1 MARHRKRLKEPL
13 EYSLTELEEH
23 DWGPPT
29 YSSSLVQSVHRLRD
43 VPLKDL
49 TAGDLRLL
57 IGQQLSLPYLVL
69 RAIDILQTDPFVEG
83 TFFPGDLLK
92 AVLEISTD
100 FWSNYPDL
108 FQGTLQ
114 IAKMSAVRNE
124 FDELLKDVRQS
135 IQDFISSA
143 SAIP

>member
-13 EYSLTELEEH
+13 EYSLTELEER

-29 YSSSLVQSVHRLRD
+29 YSSSLVQSVHQLRY

-49 TAGDLRLL
+49 AAGDLRLL
-57 IGQQLSLPYLVL
+57 IGQQISLPYLVP
-69 RAIDILQTDPFVEG
+69 RAVDILQTDPFVEG

-100 FWSNYPDL
+100 FWSNYADL
-108 FQGTLQ
+108 FQRTLQ
-114 IAKMSAVRNE
+114 IARMSVDRNE
-124 FDELLKDVRQS
+124 SSELLKDVRQS
-135 IQDFISSA
+135 IHDFIAKA

>member
-57 IGQQLSLPYLVL
+57 IGQKISLPYLVPC
-69 RAIDILQTDPFVEG
+69 AIDALQADPFVEG

-100 FWSNYPDL
+100 FWSNYADL
-108 FQGTLQ
+108 FQRTLQ
-114 IAKMSAVRNE
+114 IARMLADRNE
-124 FDELLKDVRQS
+124 FDEILNDVRQS
-135 IQDFISSA
+135 VQDFMAKA
-143 SAIP
+143 SAMK